1 MDADTRGLAAALSSL
16 GIYMYVVTDLI
27 EMVRSTVCCLSRV
40 ACRELLVIEPEFRR
54 IFVEGYHV

>member
-27 EMVRSTVCCLSRV
+27 EMARSAVCCTR
-40 ACRELLVIEPEFRR
+40 
-54 IFVEGYHV
+54 